1 MEMRGCQ
8 WDSALELGRS
18 PIRGCRRGTRQ
29 FFPALS
35 PLCVFFNLF
44 VVPFLYSLIVYKLYS
59 ILVQRLLFLNVFYVF
74 LNRELEL
81 YEKINFNKLY
91 IDINKYEF
99 ITHLC

>member
-1 MEMRGCQ
+1 MPLNLAGVQSE
-8 WDSALELGRS
+8 DVAEALGS
-18 PIRGCRRGTRQ
+18 
-29 FFPALS
+29 FFPLS
-35 PLCVFFNLF
+35 LPCVFFFNLF